1 MLPVHQRVAVNNPWV
16 VKDMDLTIDSQ
27 EAKLTATADIAAAA
41 AREAV
46 GSDRRLGFTFILDI
60 YLLLNRTNIPIS

>member
-1 MLPVHQRVAVNNPWV
+1 
-16 VKDMDLTIDSQ
+16 MDLTIDRQ